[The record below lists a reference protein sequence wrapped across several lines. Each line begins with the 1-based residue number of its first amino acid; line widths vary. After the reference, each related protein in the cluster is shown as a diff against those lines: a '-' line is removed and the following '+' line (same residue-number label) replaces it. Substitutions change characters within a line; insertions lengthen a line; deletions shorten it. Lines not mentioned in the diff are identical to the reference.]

1 LATDRQFATY
11 NPHSR
16 WRAAEIAPVLV
27 LTLWAYWG
35 CLKNPFHFDDALF
48 LQSPQVTEPGD
59 PLFLLKPSQS
69 RQLSYLS
76 LFMNYRL
83 GGRNPGGY
91 HLFNLIV
98 HLANALGIYVLVRL
112 LCAGKPDLSDAMI
125 RRWLPLTA
133 AGIFALHPI
142 QSQAVN
148 YIYQRSTLLAAF
160 FTIAAMCAFLWSER
174 ARRRGPFLLLAGLLF
189 ILAAASKESGLVLP
203 LVLLTYS
210 WCYQKEPKPLW
221 SLPAVRRFLVALGA
235 LSLGGVAYILYNL
248 YSIGDRTL
256 GLLQSGPLRY
266 LTSQVTVIVTYLRL
280 VLWPAGLSVDHDFT
294 AVSPR
299 SSYFWFCALLLIT
312 VLAVAVRL
320 RNRSPSTSF
329 LVLAFFILLAPTSSI
344 VPSAD
349 LMFEHR
355 LYLPM
360 ITGSI
365 VLALALIAVMGSI
378 IKTSRWR
385 EAAFAICALLLLVG
399 YAAASKKRTFL
410 WGNNVRLWTD
420 AVMKAPGKARV
431 RYNLGVSYLAVDRGR
446 ARSEFLRTL
455 ELRPDH
461 AAAMYNLGWL
471 EQTEGRFES
480 ARRYYRAALKV
491 DASNWQ
497 AHHNLGNLAVIEGNL
512 AEAMTE
518 FRETI
523 RLKPEYWPARQ
534 TVATLQLQQ
543 KDYSSARVLLERL
556 KSEQPDILEI
566 RYLLSYALVGG
577 KRFAEAEEELR
588 LLASND
594 RDGRYKGRIENLRR
608 VMTAKP

>member
-16 WRAAEIAPVLV
+16 WRAAEIALLLV

-48 LQSPQVTEPGD
+48 LASPQVTEPGD

-69 RQLSYLS
+69 RQLTYLS

-98 HLANALGIYVLVRL
+98 HLANALCIYLLVRL
-112 LCAGKPDLSDAMI
+112 LCAGKSDLSNAMI

-142 QSQAVN
+142 QSQTVN

-160 FTIAAMCAFLWSER
+160 FTIAAMSAFLWSER
-174 ARRRGPFLLLAGLLF
+174 ARRRGRFLLLAGLLF
-189 ILAAASKESGLVLP
+189 ILAAASKESALVLP

-210 WCYQKEPKPLW
+210 WCYQKEPKPLR
-221 SLPAVRRFLVALGA
+221 SSPVRRFLVALGA
-235 LSLGGVAYILYNL
+235 ISLGGAAYILYNL

-280 VLWPAGLSVDHDFT
+280 VLWPTGLSVDHDFM

-320 RNRSPSTSF
+320 RTWSPSTSF
-329 LVLAFFILLAPTSSI
+329 LVLAFFLFLAPTSSF

-365 VLALALIAVMGSI
+365 VLALALIAVVGSI
-378 IKTSRWR
+378 LKTSRWR
-385 EAAFAICALLLLVG
+385 EAALAICALFLLVG

-410 WGNNVRLWTD
+410 WGDNVRLWTD
-420 AVMKAPGKARV
+420 ALMKAPGKARV

-446 ARSEFLRTL
+446 ARSEFLKTL

-491 DASNWQ
+491 DPSNWQ
-497 AHHNLGNLAVIEGNL
+497 AHHNLGNLAILDGNL
-512 AEAMTE
+512 AEAMAE

-523 RLKPEYWPARQ
+523 GLKPEYWPAR
-534 TVATLQLQQ
+534 TAVATLQLQQ
-543 KDYSSARVLLERL
+543 KDYGSARVLLENL
-556 KSEQPDILEI
+556 KSELPDILEI
-566 RYLLSYALVGG
+566 RYLLSYALVGD

-594 RDGRYKGRIENLRR
+594 RDGRYKGRIEELRR

>member
-1 LATDRQFATY
+1 MATATY
-11 NPHSR
+11 NTLSR
-16 WRAAEIAPVLV
+16 WRAAEIAPILV

-48 LQSPQVTEPGD
+48 LASPQVTEPGD

-69 RQLSYLS
+69 RQLAYLS

-83 GGRNPGGY
+83 GGKNPAGY
-91 HLFNLIV
+91 HLVNLIV
-98 HLANALGIYVLVRL
+98 HLANALGIYLLVRL
-112 LCAGKPDLSDAMI
+112 LCAGKSDLSNSMM

-160 FTIAAMCAFLWSER
+160 FTIAAMCAFVWSER
-174 ARRRGPFLLLAGLLF
+174 ARRRAPFLLLAGIFF
-189 ILAAASKESGLVLP
+189 ILAAASKESGLILP
-203 LVLLTYS
+203 LVLLAYT
-210 WCYQKEPKPLW
+210 WCYRKERKPLR
-221 SLPAVRRFLVALGA
+221 SSPTVRRFLMALGA
-235 LSLGGVAYILYNL
+235 LSLGGAAYILHNL
-248 YSIGDRTL
+248 YRFGDRTV

-266 LTSQVTVIVTYLRL
+266 LTSQVTVLVTYLRI
-280 VLWPAGLSVDHDFT
+280 VLWPAGLSVDHDFMP
-294 AVSPR
+294 VSPR

-312 VLAVAVRL
+312 LLAVAVRL
-320 RNRSPSTSF
+320 RRWSPSTSF
-329 LVLAFFILLAPTSSI
+329 LLLAFFTFLAPTSSF

-365 VLALALIAVMGSI
+365 VLALALIAVVGSI
-378 IKTSRWR
+378 LKTSRWR
-385 EAAFAICALLLLVG
+385 EAAFAVCALLLLAG
-399 YAAASKKRTFL
+399 YAAASKKRTFV
-410 WGNNVRLWTD
+410 WGDNVRLWTD
-420 AVMKAPGKARV
+420 AVIKAPGKARV
-431 RYNLGVSYLAVDRGR
+431 HYNLGVSYLQVDRGR
-446 ARSEFLRTL
+446 ARSEFLRTV

-461 AAAMYNLGWL
+461 GAAMYNLGWL

-497 AHHNLGNLAVIEGNL
+497 AHHNLGNLAVLEGNL
-512 AEAMTE
+512 AEAMAE

-523 RLKPEYWPARQ
+523 RLRPEYWPARQ
-534 TVATLQLQQ
+534 TVAMLQLQQ
-543 KDYSSARVLLERL
+543 KDYGSARVLLENL
-556 KSEQPDILEI
+556 KSEQPRVLEI
-566 RYLLSYALVGG
+566 RYLLSYALVGE
-577 KRFAEAEEELR
+577 KRFTEAEEELR
-588 LLASND
+588 LLASSD
-594 RDGRYKGRIENLRR
+594 REGRYQGRIEELRR

>member
-1 LATDRQFATY
+1 LANDRQSATY
-11 NPHSR
+11 HSHSR
-16 WRAAEIAPVLV
+16 WRAAEIVPLLV
-27 LTLWAYWG
+27 VTLWAYWG
-35 CLKNPFHFDDALF
+35 CLKSPFHFDDALF
-48 LQSPQVTEPGD
+48 LASPQVTEPGD

-69 RQLSYLS
+69 RQLAYLS

-83 GGRNPGGY
+83 GGRNPAGY

-98 HLANALGIYVLVRL
+98 HLANAFGIYLLVRI
-112 LCAGKPDLSDAMI
+112 LCAGKSDLSDAMI

-160 FTIAAMCAFLWSER
+160 FTVAAMCAFVWSEQ
-174 ARRRGPFLLLAGLLF
+174 ARRRGPFLLLAAIFF
-189 ILAAASKESGLVLP
+189 ILATASKESALVLP
-203 LVLLTYS
+203 VVLLAYV
-210 WCYQKEPKPLW
+210 WCYQKERTPLG
-221 SLPAVRRFLVALGA
+221 SSRAVRRFLAALGA
-235 LSLGGVAYILYNL
+235 VSVGGAAYILYNL
-248 YSIGDRTL
+248 YRFGDRTM

-266 LTSQVTVIVTYLRL
+266 LVSQVTVLVTYLRL

-312 VLAVAVRL
+312 LLAVAARL
-320 RNRSPSTSF
+320 RNRLPSTSF
-329 LVLAFFILLAPTSSI
+329 LVLAFFIFLAPTSSFI
-344 VPSAD
+344 PSAD

-365 VLALALIAVMGSI
+365 VLALTLIAVVGSI
-378 IKTSRWR
+378 LKTSRWR
-385 EAAFAICALLLLVG
+385 ETAFAICALLLLAG

-410 WGNNVRLWTD
+410 WGDNVRLWTD

-497 AHHNLGNLAVIEGNL
+497 AHHNLGNLAVLEGNL
-512 AEAMTE
+512 AEAVAE

-523 RLKPEYWPARQ
+523 RLKPEYWPARL

-543 KDYSSARVLLERL
+543 KDYGSARVLLERL
-556 KSEQPDILEI
+556 KSEKPDVLEI
-566 RYLLSYALVGG
+566 RYLLSYALVGD

-594 RDGRYKGRIENLRR
+594 RDGRYKGRIEELRR